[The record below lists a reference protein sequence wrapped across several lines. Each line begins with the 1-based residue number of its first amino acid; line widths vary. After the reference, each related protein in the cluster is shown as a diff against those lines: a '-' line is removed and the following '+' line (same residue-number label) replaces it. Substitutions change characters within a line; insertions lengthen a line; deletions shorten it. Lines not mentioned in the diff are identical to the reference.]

1 MTGKVLPAWKC
12 FVVLPGNKLN
22 HNIFATKKKIMYHSK
37 KKHLVSVLSFI
48 LMLFLVVPLKA
59 NPGGFTD
66 DELKGFANAVV
77 QVISIQQQGQA
88 QMISKIEEED
98 MTVQRFN
105 EINMQAQEM
114 PLEQI
119 DMTEKEAESF
129 VMLLGEIEQI
139 QIDLEE
145 VLISTIED
153 SGISL
158 EKYEE
163 IMTEYQQNPELQQR
177 VQELMR

>member
-1 MTGKVLPAWKC
+1 
-12 FVVLPGNKLN
+12 
-22 HNIFATKKKIMYHSK
+22 MYFFK
-37 KKHLVSVLSFI
+37 KKHVIAALTFTF
-48 LMLFLVVPLKA
+48 LFLLTVPLKA

-66 DELKGFANAVV
+66 DELKSFANAVV

-88 QMISKIEEED
+88 QMIEKIEEED

-114 PLEQI
+114 PIEQV
-119 DMTEKEAESF
+119 DMTEKEAESYI
-129 VMLLGEIEQI
+129 VLLEEIEQI
-139 QIDLEE
+139 QIGLED
-145 VLISTIED
+145 VLIGTIED
-153 SGISL
+153 AGITI

>member
-1 MTGKVLPAWKC
+1 
-12 FVVLPGNKLN
+12 
-22 HNIFATKKKIMYHSK
+22 MYFFK
-37 KKHLVSVLSFI
+37 KKHVIAALTFTF
-48 LMLFLVVPLKA
+48 LFLLTVPLKA

-66 DELKGFANAVV
+66 DELRSFANAVV

-88 QMISKIEEED
+88 QMIEKIEEED

-105 EINMQAQEM
+105 EINMQTQEM

-119 DMTEKEAESF
+119 DMTEKEAESYI
-129 VMLLGEIEQI
+129 VLLEEIEQI
-139 QIDLEE
+139 QIELED
-145 VLISTIED
+145 VLIGTIED
-153 SGISL
+153 AGITI